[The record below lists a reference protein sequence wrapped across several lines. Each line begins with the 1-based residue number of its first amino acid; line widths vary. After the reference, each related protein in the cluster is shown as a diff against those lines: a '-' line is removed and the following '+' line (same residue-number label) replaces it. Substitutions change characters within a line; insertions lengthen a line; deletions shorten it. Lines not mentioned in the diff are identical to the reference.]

1 MTSNS
6 ITFAEARNIF
16 VPIIMGLNKFKFW
29 KILSRKFYETL
40 SSLKTKNKQKTLR
53 QTLTPQCQNY
63 RFAWLLS
70 GHQKARLSQ
79 SQRHSRV
86 GTAISMTSQSWH
98 SDVID
103 TPELTQWCH
112 WHRRVKTM
120 MSLTSQ
126 SWHSDVIDTAELTQW
141 CQRHSRVDTATWMTP
156 GRFWHMQ
163 VSPWIETKVPI
174 YFSICKKGLRLVR
187 IMKKQG

>member
-112 WHRRVKTM
+112 WHRRVKKNDVIDIAELTQRCHWHRRVNTM
-120 MSLTSQ
+120 MSATQQ
-126 SWHSDVIDTAELTQW
+126 SWHSDMNDT
-141 CQRHSRVDTATWMTP
+141 
-156 GRFWHMQ
+156 G
-163 VSPWIETKVPI
+163 KVLA
-174 YFSICKKGLRLVR
+174 YASISMNRNKSSNIL
-187 IMKKQG
+187 

>member
-1 MTSNS
+1 MYATPSLTESCKWHPKAWYHKIWLHSVMTSNS

-103 TPELTQWCH
+103 T
-112 WHRRVKTM
+112 
-120 MSLTSQ
+120 
-126 SWHSDVIDTAELTQW
+126 AELTQW